1 MSVICENQI
10 DGLFRAFV
18 KGSPE
23 KIQELSK
30 NLPDDYEQVLEQ
42 YTKEGYRVIALAT
55 KLLPGLDR
63 VSVNEISRDAVETE
77 LDFLGLLVMENK
89 MKP

>member
-1 MSVICENQI
+1 
-10 DGLFRAFV
+10 
-18 KGSPE
+18 
-23 KIQELSK
+23 
-30 NLPDDYEQVLEQ
+30 VLEK

-77 LDFLGLLVMENK
+77 LNFLGLLVMENK

>member
-1 MSVICENQI
+1 M
-10 DGLFRAFV
+10 
-18 KGSPE
+18 
-23 KIQELSK
+23 
-30 NLPDDYEQVLEQ
+30 LEQ

-55 KLLPGLDR
+55 KLLPGIDR

-77 LDFLGLLVMENK
+77 LNFLGLLVMENK

>member
-1 MSVICENQI
+1 MNKCSSSTLKKV
-10 DGLFRAFV
+10 
-18 KGSPE
+18 
-23 KIQELSK
+23 
-30 NLPDDYEQVLEQ
+30 
-42 YTKEGYRVIALAT
+42 TVIALAT

-77 LDFLGLLVMENK
+77 LNFLGLLVMENK

>member
-1 MSVICENQI
+1 
-10 DGLFRAFV
+10 
-18 KGSPE
+18 
-23 KIQELSK
+23 
-30 NLPDDYEQVLEQ
+30 VLEK

-77 LDFLGLLVMENK
+77 LNFLGLLVMENK
-89 MKP
+89 MKPQTTAVIKEL